1 MSLADLHARGMLPA
15 TTQTVVR
22 TSVADVLESNC
33 REVFEYWD
41 HLRGQRLAP
50 SWSEF
55 HLEELSPRTIPYIR
69 VVDVDLRAFDIRYR
83 YWGTGLVR
91 VLGQDRTGR
100 TLSGLPLSRAKQ
112 ALDEYKTVVE
122 DKAPYALIYNAT
134 TSKNAYP
141 LYAPAIR
148 LPLMD
153 DRETVNIIVAYA
165 DFQADQEKWGARL
178 RAQAEPGDPA

>member
-1 MSLADLHARGMLPA
+1 M
-15 TTQTVVR
+15 
-22 TSVADVLESNC
+22 
-33 REVFEYWD
+33 
-41 HLRGQRLAP
+41 
-50 SWSEF
+50 
-55 HLEELSPRTIPYIR
+55 
-69 VVDVDLRAFDIRYR
+69 
-83 YWGTGLVR
+83 
-91 VLGQDRTGR
+91 
-100 TLSGLPLSRAKQ
+100 
-112 ALDEYKTVVE
+112 DEYKTVVE

-153 DRETVNIIVAYA
+153 DGETVNIIVAYA